1 MIVETLERSSRTIPR
16 ECEDCKKGQ
25 NSREANTLF
34 KQQVSLAK
42 DRGRARAGALKD
54 LLEANARWT
63 AKCRDAAAYDIK
75 QLVEEISTII
85 PELRKELLNSWEEEL
100 IEEKLDSMLI
110 DQSLRILRKDK
121 GQ

>member
-1 MIVETLERSSRTIPR
+1 MERSSRTVRR
-16 ECEDCKKGQ
+16 ECEDCKKVQ
-25 NSREANTLF
+25 NTRETNTLF

-54 LLEANARWT
+54 LLEANARWN

-75 QLVEEISTII
+75 QIVEETSTIN
-85 PELRKELLNSWEEEL
+85 PELRKELLYSWEKVL

-110 DQSLRILRKDK
+110 DQSFEHFEKRKRPTEW
-121 GQ
+121 